1 MMTTETATA
10 VYAGVTGRADHHNL
24 GALSAVLFC
33 TSLRA
38 QDEPNDETVRT
49 AVGDLLA
56 TRVADDFYPL
66 VGQVA
71 GDYPDLYLTRITWC
85 RRAVRAAFAAA
96 TSPAR

>member
-10 VYAGVTGRADHHNL
+10 AYARVTWSADHNL
-24 GALSAVLFC
+24 GTLATVLFC

-56 TRVADDFYPL
+56 THVADDFYPL

-85 RRAVRAAFAAA
+85 RRAVRAAFAAW
-96 TSPAR
+96 